1 MKNTLRA
8 AILPLAILTMTSH
21 VEAKPEISDT
31 HEAISQVAMD
41 YFNGMANGDL
51 DLMAK
56 AFDMEYGDIKY
67 MIPDENTKKTIIRHI
82 HFSEFVNVFK
92 NLSNM
97 PWTGKILSVDVVDD
111 RMAMVKF
118 SLKTEKRDYVD
129 YLALYKRNGNWR
141 IVNKMTIDTRK

>member
-8 AILPLAILTMTSH
+8 AILPLVMLTMTAH
-21 VEAKPEISDT
+21 VKAQPEISDT
-31 HEAISQVAMD
+31 HEAISQVVKD

-67 MIPDENTKKTIIRHI
+67 MVPDENTKKTTIRDI

-97 PWTGKILSVDVVDD
+97 PWTGKILSLDVVDD

-118 SLKTEKRDYVD
+118 SLKTDKRDYVD
-129 YLALYKRNGNWR
+129 YLAMYKRNGNWR
-141 IVNKMTIDTRK
+141 IINKMTIDTRK